1 MTNSAEDPMAFVKFD
16 VPELTQVR
24 YSEITVRGH
33 IIVTPDM

>member
-1 MTNSAEDPMAFVKFD
+1 MAFVKFE

-24 YSEITVRGH
+24 YSEITVREH